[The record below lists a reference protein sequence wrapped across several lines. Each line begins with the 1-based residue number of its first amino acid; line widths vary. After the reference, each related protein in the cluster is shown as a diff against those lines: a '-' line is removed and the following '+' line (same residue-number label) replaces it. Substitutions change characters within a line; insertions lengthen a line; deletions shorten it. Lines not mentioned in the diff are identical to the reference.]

1 MKFFFLNFFC
11 PRCSL
16 GPTKRQLRSF
26 FEKSQHK
33 FESLLFPSFRSH
45 DVASCNLFS
54 QNQTLPLLVSSDGS
68 ATQKPT
74 YPESAETLVLK
85 RHVER
90 AVEHV
95 LPKPETQIICRYIP
109 KYCLCFLIVECCT
122 IFLWLASITRSRSL
136 SYVYHIFSSS
146 WWTHL
151 KPFNLYMKWQFLL
164 AIFSSLQTCLINTA
178 HICNQVNQ
186 PYAFVRNV
194 YACVGWF
201 FIIIIHTKPPLIKWM
216 TIFR

>member
-1 MKFFFLNFFC
+1 MVVC
-11 PRCSL
+11 IH
-16 GPTKRQLRSF
+16 QV
-26 FEKSQHK
+26 
-33 FESLLFPSFRSH
+33 RSH
-45 DVASCNLFS
+45 DVASWNLFS
-54 QNQTLPLLVSSDGS
+54 QSQTLPLLVSSDGS
-68 ATQKPT
+68 ATQNRIFEYLPGISRDIGSKKACWT
-74 YPESAETLVLK
+74 RSAK
-85 RHVER
+85 N
-90 AVEHV
+90 
-95 LPKPETQIICRYIP
+95 PKTRLFVTMFIP
-109 KYCLCFLIVECCT
+109 KYCLCFLIVECCTT

-146 WWTHL
+146 SWTHL
-151 KPFNLYMKWQFLL
+151 KPFNSYMKWQFLL

>member
-1 MKFFFLNFFC
+1 MLNARLNTLCQNPKPRLFVTISLNILPMFLNC
-11 PRCSL
+11 WML
-16 GPTKRQLRSF
+16 
-26 FEKSQHK
+26 H
-33 FESLLFPSFRSH
+33 
-45 DVASCNLFS
+45 
-54 QNQTLPLLVSSDGS
+54 
-68 ATQKPT
+68 
-74 YPESAETLVLK
+74 
-85 RHVER
+85 
-90 AVEHV
+90 
-95 LPKPETQIICRYIP
+95 YIS
-109 KYCLCFLIVECCT
+109 
-122 IFLWLASITRSRSL
+122 LASITHSRSL

-146 WWTHL
+146 SWTHL
-151 KPFNLYMKWQFLL
+151 KPFNSYMKWQFLL